1 VERFNQ
7 TVVLQAPAGAAE
19 ADIVVL
25 LQALLDHHGTLRLRA
40 ENNDGGWSLRVP
52 EKGAV
57 DARACIRTVEALS
70 DEAVEAA
77 CSRLDPG
84 AGAMLSALWAPAEG
98 KLALMIHHL
107 AVDGVSWRILLEDLN
122 VAWAQRRSGLDV
134 ALAGAGTSF

>member
-1 VERFNQ
+1 MHWLHSVPGPVERFNQ

-25 LQALLDHHGTLRLRA
+25 LQALLDHHGTLRLHA

-84 AGAMLSALWAPAEG
+84 AGAMLSALWAPAE
-98 KLALMIHHL
+98 A
-107 AVDGVSWRILLEDLN
+107 SWR
-122 VAWAQRRSGLDV
+122 W
-134 ALAGAGTSF
+134 